1 MFAGSILA
9 ASSASAYQLMEPP
22 GAATSIP
29 ETGTPATTV
38 PVTYTPATVAPVPS
52 TSATDV
58 AVATPTTV
66 PCPASTSRH
75 VGSPLPQLGADLQA
89 GLAAYAKNPSGGS
102 VDGWID
108 SGGRFGGGVPASA
121 VRTLMR
127 RGLAAGLTDGQV
139 RSFLQPG
146 FLRGMND
153 PRGGAWLFRFIG
165 QQSDPAFLGQLAAYA
180 QALGGRY
187 VSPMSAQADVFEA
200 LPLLRAAYMSQ
211 ARAIPPDLET
221 AGQML
226 SLANQGY
233 GPAQKT
239 VQAFLAAG
247 NHPSAGA
254 QNAGGVPTLMRAA
267 VYDDFVA
274 NYAGPLTPAA
284 RSALANRGAYHA
296 WVQRIATWVDGGA
309 VPDETPAPAVFPA
322 PAASSATGVPAAA
335 GC

>member
-1 MFAGSILA
+1 
-9 ASSASAYQLMEPP
+9 
-22 GAATSIP
+22 
-29 ETGTPATTV
+29 
-38 PVTYTPATVAPVPS
+38 VTS

-58 AVATPTTV
+58 AVPTPTAA
-66 PCPASTSRH
+66 PCPANAAPQ
-75 VGSPLPQLGADLQA
+75 VGGPLPQLGADLQA

-108 SGGRFGGGVPASA
+108 SGGPFGGGVPASA

-127 RGLAAGLTDGQV
+127 RGLAAGLTDAQV

-153 PRGGAWLFRFIG
+153 PRGGAWLFKFIG
-165 QQSDPAFLGQLAAYA
+165 EQTDAAFLGELASYA
-180 QALGGRY
+180 GSLDGRY
-187 VSPMSAQADVFEA
+187 VSPMSAQTDVFEA
-200 LPLLRAAYMSQ
+200 LPLLRAAYMAQ
-211 ARAIPPDLET
+211 AGSIPPDVGT
-221 AGQML
+221 AEQML
-226 SLANQGY
+226 SLANHGY
-233 GPAQKT
+233 RPAQKT

-254 QNAGGVPTLMRAA
+254 QNAGGVPTLMRAE
-267 VYDDFVA
+267 VYDYFVA

-309 VPDETPAPAVFPA
+309 VPDEAPAPAVFPA
-322 PAASSATGVPAAA
+322 PVASGTSAATTPTGVTAAA

>member
-1 MFAGSILA
+1 MRLRTFVGLVAMFTFAGSILT
-9 ASSASAYQLMEPP
+9 ASSASAYQLMEPS
-22 GAATSIP
+22 G
-29 ETGTPATTV
+29 TGTTT
-38 PVTYTPATVAPVPS
+38 TTTAVADTTGQPCPS
-52 TSATDV
+52 TE
-58 AVATPTTV
+58 
-66 PCPASTSRH
+66 ASF
-75 VGSPLPQLGADLQA
+75 VGGPLPTLGADLQA
-89 GLAAYAKNPSGGS
+89 GLAAYAKNPSGGN

-127 RGLAAGLTDGQV
+127 RGLAAGLTDEQV

-153 PRGGAWLFRFIG
+153 PRGGAWLFDFIG
-165 QQSDPAFLGQLAAYA
+165 EQNDPAFLGQLASYA
-180 QALGGRY
+180 QALDGRY

-211 ARAIPPDLET
+211 AGAIPPDLIT

-233 GPAQKT
+233 RTAQKT

-247 NHPSAGA
+247 NHPSSGA
-254 QNAGGVPTLMRAA
+254 QNAGGVPTRMQAM
-267 VYDDFVA
+267 VYDYFVA

-284 RSALANRGAYHA
+284 TAALADRNAYHA
-296 WVQRIATWVDGGA
+296 WVDRIATWVDGGA
-309 VPDETPAPAVFPA
+309 SMSNAPDPAVFPA
-322 PAASSATGVPAAA
+322 PVTSTPSATSPTGETAAS